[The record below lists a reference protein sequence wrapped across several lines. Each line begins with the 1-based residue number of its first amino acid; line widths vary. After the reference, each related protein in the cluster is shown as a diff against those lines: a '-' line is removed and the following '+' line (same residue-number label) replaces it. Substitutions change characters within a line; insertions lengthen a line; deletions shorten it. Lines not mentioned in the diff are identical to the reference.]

1 MSNKTLDE
9 LRARIAFLED
19 VIENIPTGIIVTDRS
34 GKILIMNRWQERIS
48 RIRREQ
54 VLGAFFHEKWE
65 RLFEQGIMGD
75 YWELLEHGKPF
86 QATLHE
92 VYPQFYDERVS
103 AFSRGAA
110 LTSGNGM
117 ILLHDVS
124 TEMQR
129 DRRDILQLSEQL
141 AESSNFLKNLIDS
154 SPNVVIT
161 TDQEGIIKSANRT
174 AEQVF
179 HYSKDHFVGQHISFM
194 LREPAEL
201 DRCRS
206 IALDGRAVEVTCV
219 RKDGV
224 AFPTRMHVTDIR
236 GSTNEVQAKLFLFT
250 DLTWEKRMEEKLA
263 LSEKLAIYSELMA
276 GIAHQLNNPLVG
288 VANFSSLLLERM
300 DRLDPNR
307 PLVETIYE
315 AARKC
320 QIMLST
326 MIKSLREPKSTFHT
340 LDIGEVLDTA
350 VQTSL
355 TEEPTLASLV
365 RVHTII
371 HSDLPPI
378 RGDSLQLLEAFRNI
392 LVNALQAMPNGGELT
407 VKTMTEALEKKVQVC
422 ISDTGSGI
430 LAEHRDKVFEP
441 FFTTKKNTR
450 GGLGLS
456 FAYRVVKSHSGRID
470 VRSSQETGTT
480 FTISLP
486 IYEGTAAR

>member
-1 MSNKTLDE
+1 MGKKTLDE
-9 LRARIAFLED
+9 LKARIAFLED
-19 VIENIPTGIIVTDRS
+19 VIENIPTGIIVTDRL
-34 GKILIMNRWQERIS
+34 GKILMMNRWQEHIS

-54 VLGAFFHEKWE
+54 VLGTFFHEKWE

-75 YWELLEHGKPF
+75 YWELLEYGKPF

-103 AFSRGAA
+103 AFSRGVP
-110 LTSGNGM
+110 LTSGKGM
-117 ILLHDVS
+117 ILLHDLS

-129 DRRDILQLSEQL
+129 DRRDIVQLSERL

-161 TDQEGIIKSANRT
+161 TDQKGIIKSANRT
-174 AEQVF
+174 AEQVL
-179 HYSKDHFVGQHISFM
+179 HYGEDHLIGQHISFM
-194 LREPAEL
+194 FEEPAEL

-219 RKDGV
+219 RKDGA
-224 AFPTRMHVTDIR
+224 AFPTRMHVRDIL

-300 DRLDPNR
+300 DQRDPNR
-307 PLVETIYE
+307 PLVEIICE
-315 AARKC
+315 AAQKC
-320 QIMLST
+320 QTMLST

-340 LDIGEVLDTA
+340 LDIGELLGTA
-350 VQTSL
+350 LQRSL
-355 TEEPTLASLV
+355 SEEPALAKLV
-365 RVHTII
+365 RVKTII
-371 HSDLPPI
+371 HTDLPPI

-392 LVNALQAMPNGGELT
+392 FVNALQAMPEGGELT
-407 VKTMTEALEKKVQVC
+407 VKTMARALEKEVHVC
-422 ISDTGSGI
+422 ISDTGAGI

-470 VRSSQETGTT
+470 VQSSEQTGTT